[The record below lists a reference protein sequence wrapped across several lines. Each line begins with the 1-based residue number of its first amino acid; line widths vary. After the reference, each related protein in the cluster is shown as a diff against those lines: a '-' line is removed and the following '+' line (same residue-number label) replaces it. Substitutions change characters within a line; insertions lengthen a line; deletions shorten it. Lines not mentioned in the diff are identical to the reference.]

1 VSPPALSLAVFCIG
15 LLLLVKGADWL
26 VKGGA
31 GLAARWGVSSGV
43 IGFTI
48 IAFGT
53 SLPEFFVTTNAVLI
67 DKTDIGLGNVVGS
80 NIFNIGFV
88 LALCILLKPE
98 PIIAS
103 GTRHILWQEC
113 GLTLLATGLYFVM
126 AYRGILDIYS
136 SVAFLAVFSGI
147 LIYISKKGLAQP
159 DEGLRSHGN
168 IDYVF
173 TVLGLSGVVIG
184 SSLFLSGAIDLA
196 VYFHIPTY
204 IIGLT
209 VVAAGTSIPELV
221 TSLVAML
228 RGYGG
233 VSAGNI
239 LGSNYFNLLFILG
252 IGGLIRPIPVP
263 EHQTTL
269 ILVGITLALIPL
281 FALKKVWMLRAC
293 ALLVFAGYLLYL
305 FHIFS

>member
-1 VSPPALSLAVFCIG
+1 MSPPALSLAVFCIG

-53 SLPEFFVTTNAVLI
+53 SLPEFFVTTNAVFM

-80 NIFNIGFV
+80 NIFNIAFI
-88 LALCILLKPE
+88 LSLCIILKPVPFLSSE
-98 PIIAS
+98 
-103 GTRHILWQEC
+103 TRHILWQEYV
-113 GLTLLATGLYFVM
+113 LTFLATGLYVVM
-126 AYRGILDIYS
+126 ACRGVLDIYS
-136 SVAFLAVFSGI
+136 SAIFLAVFFGI
-147 LIYISKKGLAQP
+147 LLYISRKGLAQP
-159 DEGLRSHGN
+159 DEGLHSHGDL
-168 IDYVF
+168 DYIL
-173 TVLGLSGVVIG
+173 TVLGLAGVVVG

-196 VYFHIPTY
+196 TTFHIPTY
-204 IIGLT
+204 VIGLS

-221 TSLVAML
+221 TSLVALM

-233 VSAGNI
+233 VSVGNI

-252 IGGLIRPIPVP
+252 IGGLVHPILVP
-263 EHQTTL
+263 EQMTSLFL
-269 ILVGITLALIPL
+269 IGITLCVIPL
-281 FALKKVWMLRAC
+281 FALKKTWMLRAWSSII
-293 ALLVFAGYLLYL
+293 FAGYFLYL
-305 FHIFS
+305 YIISS

>member
-1 VSPPALSLAVFCIG
+1 MPTLFVASILLCIG
-15 LLLLVKGADWL
+15 LIFLVKGADWL

-31 GLAARWGVSSGV
+31 GLAVRWGVSSGV
-43 IGFTI
+43 VGFTI

-67 DKTDIGLGNVVGS
+67 GKGDIGLGNVVGS
-80 NIFNIGFV
+80 NIFNIGFI
-88 LALCILLKPE
+88 LALCIFLVPA
-98 PIIAS
+98 PILAS
-103 GTRHILWQEC
+103 DNRQILRKELV
-113 GLTLLATGLYFVM
+113 LTLVSTGVYVAL

-136 SVAFLAVFSGI
+136 SLVFLAVFSAI
-147 LIYISKKGLAQP
+147 LFYISVKGVTPPEEGLQAHGKLDYIFTIIGLA
-159 DEGLRSHGN
+159 
-168 IDYVF
+168 
-173 TVLGLSGVVIG
+173 GVIVG

-196 VYFHIPTY
+196 TIFQIPSY

-221 TSLVAML
+221 TSIVAIF

-252 IGGLIRPIPVP
+252 VGGLIHPIAVP
-263 EHQTTL
+263 EQLTTL
-269 ILVGITLALIPL
+269 ILLCITLCLIPM
-281 FALKKVWMLRAC
+281 FGFRKAWALRAWSC
-293 ALLVFAGYLLYL
+293 LVFVGYLSYLYL
-305 FHIFS
+305 IYT